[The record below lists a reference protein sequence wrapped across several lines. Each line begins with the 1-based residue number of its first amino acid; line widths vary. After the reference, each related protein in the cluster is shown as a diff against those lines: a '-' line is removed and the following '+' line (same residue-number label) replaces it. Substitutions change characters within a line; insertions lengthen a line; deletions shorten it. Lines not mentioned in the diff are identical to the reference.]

1 MPYIAPYD
9 YDDFKILY
17 EQTQNPQFIVHAL
30 ALDSH
35 PPYWVINAW
44 VKIGKDIAAGKN
56 PLKKKQ
62 GRPKLNSIPQNDWGR
77 LLEIMKELKQ
87 GNTKHNALKSESPEK
102 RTELYRLLKKYE
114 KQILRELEEQN
125 RLLGTPRIQPE
136 QLIKT
141 GEYVRTQ
148 EMDESLELLLDLNI
162 IIEELLKREG
172 IELSSIALCNIDF
185 LDALY
190 QSLILKIAPP
200 KDFDDWNLSLKDRG
214 MTIEKVEQLISNEK
228 TRQNAIKKTIGALKE
243 KYNPKV
249 EHAN

>member
-1 MPYIAPYD
+1 
-9 YDDFKILY
+9 
-17 EQTQNPQFIVHAL
+17 
-30 ALDSH
+30 
-35 PPYWVINAW
+35 
-44 VKIGKDIAAGKN
+44 
-56 PLKKKQ
+56 
-62 GRPKLNSIPQNDWGR
+62 
-77 LLEIMKELKQ
+77 
-87 GNTKHNALKSESPEK
+87 
-102 RTELYRLLKKYE
+102 
-114 KQILRELEEQN
+114 LRELEEQN

-249 EHAN
+249 EHVN